1 MIYEVSG
8 HRVRVDEF
16 YARRGAVSHNSAI
29 LSKFTK
35 YELIELLKEALMS
48 NEYTEAEKRLVDEFA
63 RTTVQETLENDY
75 IIS

>member
-1 MIYEVSG
+1 MIYKASG

-16 YARRGAVSHNSAI
+16 YARRGAASHNSAI
-29 LSKFTK
+29 LSKFAK
-35 YELIELLKEALMS
+35 CELIELLKVALMS
-48 NEYTEAEKRLVDEFA
+48 NEYTEAEKSLVDEFT